1 MKLKVLAMEA
11 VRVRYTVK
19 PEYVDHNKENIRKV
33 MEEVRSLNPEGLKYS
48 TFQLEDKVTFIHI
61 AMFDDTDSRKILG
74 TLESFQK
81 FQKELKDSEP
91 DSPPQPI
98 DLHLVGSS
106 YDIF

>member
-1 MKLKVLAMEA
+1 MEA

-48 TFQLEDKVTFIHI
+48 TFQLEDKVTFIHM
-61 AMFDDTDSRKILG
+61 AMFDDNDSRKILG
-74 TLESFQK
+74 SLKSFQK
-81 FQKELKDSEP
+81 FQKELKESELI
-91 DSPPQPI
+91 SPPQPI